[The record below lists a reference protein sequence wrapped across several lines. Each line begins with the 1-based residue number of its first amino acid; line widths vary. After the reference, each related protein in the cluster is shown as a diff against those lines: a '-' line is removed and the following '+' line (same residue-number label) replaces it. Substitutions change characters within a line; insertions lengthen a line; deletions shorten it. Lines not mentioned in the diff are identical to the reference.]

1 MGMDG
6 GGRPREGKE
15 LREGARVRVG
25 VRGRESEGGCGE
37 GEREGIAQVE
47 GEADC
52 GVCSIWRALGHTSLR
67 PLGGSGGGETLFAEK
82 TNDWLTLDTVSN
94 LVDNADRSRIGQKS
108 AREV

>member
-1 MGMDG
+1 MIRLPGSA
-6 GGRPREGKE
+6 EG
-15 LREGARVRVG
+15 REGAMVRVG

-52 GVCSIWRALGHTSLR
+52 GAVYGGLLGHTSLLTSLR
-67 PLGGSGGGETLFAEK
+67 PLGGGGETLIAGK
-82 TNDWLTLDTVSN
+82 TNDRLTLDTVSN